1 LSPHPAYQ
9 VLQPTSTPSF
19 LFSLPVLQVTLFSH
33 LVSVLS
39 PVLNIS
45 SNFNYVHGTGSTRTP
60 LSRSLT
66 LSLPSLHTPT
76 DHCPFLP
83 FILLFLLASSDSSL
97 QFEYLPGF
105 LSLISIA
112 DNFYLTRLYDNSRS
126 SRYLRLTHSE
136 STSPFVFLLLSFD
149 FGLLPD
155 IIHIPSSL

>member
-19 LFSLPVLQVTLFSH
+19 LFSLPVLQVTVTLFSH

-39 PVLNIS
+39 PVLNVS
-45 SNFNYVHGTGSTRTP
+45 SNFNYAHGTGSTRTP
-60 LSRSLT
+60 LSRSLI

-76 DHCPFLP
+76 NHCPFLP
-83 FILLFLLASSDSSL
+83 FILSSDSPL
-97 QFEYLPGF
+97 QFEHLPGF

-136 STSPFVFLLLSFD
+136 TTSPFVFLLLSFD